1 MKPVLL
7 SILALTVLNQFSQA
21 QGQAPNFNPNSQSPV
36 IFLTDIQGR
45 RATEEW
51 NRTEI
56 KGTPFFNKDWSAALV
71 TLKDNRTFKNV
82 SVRLNCVNNT
92 LHYLTSN
99 KEEMIAPDG
108 VIKEVLLIDSSGAAV
123 KEHQFVSGYPAIGKH
138 TAYTFYERQLNGK
151 AQLLV
156 FTKKRMLENRPLGSP
171 APEKEYLGVESY
183 FVFKDG
189 VMHEWEKGKDFLLNL
204 LADKRE
210 AVEQYIKAQGLKCRS
225 EEDLKKVLSFYNTN
239 S

>member
-7 SILALTVLNQFSQA
+7 SILALTVLNHFSQA

-56 KGTPFFNKDWSAALV
+56 KGTPFFSKDWSAALV

-82 SVRLNCVNNT
+82 SVKLNCVNNT

-189 VMHEWEKGKDFLLNL
+189 VMHEWEKGRDFLQNL
-204 LADKRE
+204 LSDKRE
-210 AVEQYIKAQGLKCRS
+210 AVEQYIKSQGLKCRS

>member
-7 SILALTVLNQFSQA
+7 SFLAITLLNLCSHA

-56 KGTPFFNKDWSAALV
+56 KGTPFFTKNWSSALV

-82 SVRLNCVNNT
+82 SIRLNCVNNT

-108 VIKEVLLIDSSGAAV
+108 VIKEVLLIDSTETAV
-123 KEHQFVSGYPAIGKH
+123 KEFQFVSGYPAIGKH
-138 TAYTFYERQLNGK
+138 TVYSYYERQLNGK

-156 FTKKRMLENRPLGSP
+156 FTKKRMLENRPLGSA
-171 APEKEYLGVESY
+171 APEKEYLGVEQY
-183 FVFKDG
+183 FIFKDG
-189 VMHEWEKGKDFLLNL
+189 EMHEWQKGKDFLLKL
-204 LADKRE
+204 LADKRD
-210 AVEQYIKAQGLKCRS
+210 AVESYIKSQGLKCRS
-225 EEDLKKVLSFYNTN
+225 EEDLKKVLSFYNAN